1 MENVLCDEDID
12 AILTVIEN
20 DVVAT
25 DSSFNAEMVEVL
37 ISIEESPLP
46 VGLQC
51 DLCSKVCKSK
61 QGLARHKTLKHLPA
75 RNLQSKSTINRTAE
89 SMLHPLQFKRMI
101 NETSERLSLDKCYS
115 DETRGAFKDYQV
127 DLDDAINSYNF
138 IKDVITD
145 FHGDGER
152 LFLRNY

>member
-25 DSSFNAEMVEVL
+25 DASFNAEMEEVL
-37 ISIEESPLP
+37 ISIEESSLP
-46 VGLQC
+46 ERLQC

-61 QGLARHKTLKHLPA
+61 QGLARNKTLKHLPA

-89 SMLHPLQFKRMI
+89 SMLHPFNRSQP
-101 NETSERLSLDKCYS
+101 
-115 DETRGAFKDYQV
+115 
-127 DLDDAINSYNF
+127 
-138 IKDVITD
+138 
-145 FHGDGER
+145 
-152 LFLRNY
+152 

>member
-1 MENVLCDEDID
+1 MVTMENVLCYEDID

-25 DSSFNAEMVEVL
+25 DASFNAEMEVL

-46 VGLQC
+46 VGLC

-75 RNLQSKSTINRTAE
+75 GNLQSKSTINRTTD
-89 SMLHPLQFKRMI
+89 SMLHPFNLK
-101 NETSERLSLDKCYS
+101 E
-115 DETRGAFKDYQV
+115 
-127 DLDDAINSYNF
+127 
-138 IKDVITD
+138 
-145 FHGDGER
+145 
-152 LFLRNY
+152 

>member
-20 DVVAT
+20 NVVVTDV
-25 DSSFNAEMVEVL
+25 SFNAEMVEVL
-37 ISIEESPLP
+37 ISIEESPLS

-61 QGLARHKTLKHLPA
+61 RGLARHKTLKHLPA
-75 RNLQSKSTINRTAE
+75 RNLQSKSTVNRTAE

-101 NETSERLSLDKCYS
+101 NETAERLSLDKCYS
-115 DETRGAFKDYQV
+115 DETHGAFKDYQV
-127 DLDDAINSYNF
+127 DLDDAIYSYNL
-138 IKDVITD
+138 I
-145 FHGDGER
+145 
-152 LFLRNY
+152 